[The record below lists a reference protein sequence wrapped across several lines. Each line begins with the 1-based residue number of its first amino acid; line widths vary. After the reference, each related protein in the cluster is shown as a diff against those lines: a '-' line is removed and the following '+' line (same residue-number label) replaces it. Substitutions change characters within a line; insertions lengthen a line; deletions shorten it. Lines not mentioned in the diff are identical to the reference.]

1 MQLPQEEK
9 EMVHRSLY
17 RLDLD
22 KFVQPEPVLSLG
34 YMIIRSPQVVD
45 LEDLARLMLDAYR
58 GTIDDDGKTY
68 EDALNEVRAYFA
80 GERGGPQR
88 GDCSKVYELRK
99 KIVSACL
106 VAEREEQQ
114 VPIIAYIMTD
124 SEMKRQGLARSLL
137 IITLRGLRD
146 LEYTEAQAVI
156 TDGNTPSEQLFSQ
169 LGFERVA

>member
-1 MQLPQEEK
+1 
-9 EMVHRSLY
+9 
-17 RLDLD
+17 
-22 KFVQPEPVLSLG
+22 
-34 YMIIRSPQVVD
+34 
-45 LEDLARLMLDAYR
+45 
-58 GTIDDDGKTY
+58 
-68 EDALNEVRAYFA
+68 
-80 GERGGPQR
+80 
-88 GDCSKVYELRK
+88 VYELRK